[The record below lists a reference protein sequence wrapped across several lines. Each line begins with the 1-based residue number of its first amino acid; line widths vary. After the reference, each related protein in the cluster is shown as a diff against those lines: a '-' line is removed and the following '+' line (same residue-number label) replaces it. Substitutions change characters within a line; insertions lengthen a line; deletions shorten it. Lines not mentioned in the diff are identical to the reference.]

1 MINKNIYSVLM
12 NLNFLFE
19 QNNKQNLIVDKKE
32 NFNPH
37 NLIRTTADLQ
47 NRVSIIINWKLL

>member
-1 MINKNIYSVLM
+1 MRNKNIYSVLM

-32 NFNPH
+32 NFQS
-37 NLIRTTADLQ
+37 T
-47 NRVSIIINWKLL
+47 

>member
-1 MINKNIYSVLM
+1 M

-32 NFNPH
+32 NFQS
-37 NLIRTTADLQ
+37 T
-47 NRVSIIINWKLL
+47 